1 MNVYMHTPSFYAH
14 MLSGSLLFA
23 ALFFVFMYSNQLMK
37 LQLHVKLVILL
48 LFSIGAGVHGI
59 SHMGMEQ
66 YYDYNP
72 FNM

>member
-1 MNVYMHTPSFYAH
+1 MNTPSFYAH
-14 MLSGSLLFA
+14 VLSGSVLFI
-23 ALFFVFMYSNQLMK
+23 ALFFVFMHSNQLMK
-37 LQLHVKLVILL
+37 LQPHVKLVILL

-59 SHMGMEQ
+59 SHMALEQ